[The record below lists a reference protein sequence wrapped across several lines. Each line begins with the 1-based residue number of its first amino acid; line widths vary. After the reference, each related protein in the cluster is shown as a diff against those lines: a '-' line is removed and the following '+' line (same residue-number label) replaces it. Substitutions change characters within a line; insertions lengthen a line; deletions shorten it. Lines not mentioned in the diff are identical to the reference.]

1 MLFNKIAG
9 AGLLV
14 ALVLVA
20 ISTIGNALVH
30 PRDSDK
36 GAAVVTAAATPEPA
50 AAAKPAEPP
59 VPIGTLLATADA
71 AAGVKVFKKCKAC
84 HTVDKGGKNKIG
96 PNLWE
101 VVNSEAGKRAGFSY
115 SKAMA
120 AEGRDVDIRR
130 SRRLPGQAQGL
141 SAGHQDGLRRP
152 QEGEGPGGGDR
163 LSPLVERFAGA
174 VAAVATVPPP
184 SSGAASRHNP
194 IRRAECPPFA
204 RKTISTSPRRSPMP
218 AARRSGDT
226 SARPCRWRTR
236 PTPPR

>member
-36 GAAVVTAAATPEPA
+36 GAAVVTAAAKPEPA
-50 AAAKPAEPP
+50 TPAKPAEPP
-59 VPIGTLLATADA
+59 VPIGTLLAAADA
-71 AAGVKVFKKCKAC
+71 AAGVKVFKKCKSC

-120 AEGRDVDIRR
+120 AKGGTWNYENLAAFLTKPKAY
-130 SRRLPGQAQGL
+130 LPGTKMA
-141 SAGHQDGLRRP
+141 
-152 QEGEGPGGGDR
+152 
-163 LSPLVERFAGA
+163 FAGLKK
-174 VAAVATVPPP
+174 VKDRAAVIAYLR
-184 SSGAASRHNP
+184 SLSD
-194 IRRAECPPFA
+194 
-204 RKTISTSPRRSPMP
+204 SPAPLP
-218 AARRSGDT
+218 Q
-226 SARPCRWRTR
+226 
-236 PTPPR
+236 

>member
-50 AAAKPAEPP
+50 AKPAEPP
-59 VPIGTLLATADA
+59 VPIGTLLAAADA

-120 AEGRDVDIRR
+120 AKGGTWTYEDLGAFLTKPKAY
-130 SRRLPGQAQGL
+130 LPGTKMA
-141 SAGHQDGLRRP
+141 
-152 QEGEGPGGGDR
+152 
-163 LSPLVERFAGA
+163 FAGLKK
-174 VAAVATVPPP
+174 VKDRAAVIAYLR
-184 SSGAASRHNP
+184 SLSD
-194 IRRAECPPFA
+194 
-204 RKTISTSPRRSPMP
+204 SPAPLP
-218 AARRSGDT
+218 Q
-226 SARPCRWRTR
+226 
-236 PTPPR
+236 

>member
-1 MLFNKIAG
+1 MLSNKIAG

-50 AAAKPAEPP
+50 APAKPAEPP
-59 VPIGTLLATADA
+59 VPIGTLLAAADA

-101 VVNSEAGKRAGFSY
+101 VVNSEAGKRAGFAY

-120 AEGRDVDIRR
+120 AKGGTWTYENLGAFLAKPKAY
-130 SRRLPGQAQGL
+130 LPGTKMA
-141 SAGHQDGLRRP
+141 
-152 QEGEGPGGGDR
+152 
-163 LSPLVERFAGA
+163 FAGLKK
-174 VAAVATVPPP
+174 VKDRAAVIAYLR
-184 SSGAASRHNP
+184 SLSD
-194 IRRAECPPFA
+194 
-204 RKTISTSPRRSPMP
+204 SPAPLP
-218 AARRSGDT
+218 Q
-226 SARPCRWRTR
+226 
-236 PTPPR
+236 

>member
-1 MLFNKIAG
+1 MSSMLFNKIAG

-36 GAAVVTAAATPEPA
+36 GAAVVTAAAKPEPA
-50 AAAKPAEPP
+50 APAKPAEPP
-59 VPIGTLLATADA
+59 VAIGTLLAAADTG
-71 AAGVKVFKKCKAC
+71 AGEKVFKKCRSC

-120 AEGRDVDIRR
+120 AKGGTWTYENLAAFLAKPKAY
-130 SRRLPGQAQGL
+130 LPGTKMA
-141 SAGHQDGLRRP
+141 
-152 QEGEGPGGGDR
+152 
-163 LSPLVERFAGA
+163 FAGLKKA
-174 VAAVATVPPP
+174 KDR
-184 SSGAASRHNP
+184 ASVIAYLRLL
-194 IRRAECPPFA
+194 
-204 RKTISTSPRRSPMP
+204 SDSPAPLP
-218 AARRSGDT
+218 Q
-226 SARPCRWRTR
+226 
-236 PTPPR
+236 

>member
-120 AEGRDVDIRR
+120 AKGGTWTYEDLGAFLTKPKAY
-130 SRRLPGQAQGL
+130 LPGTKMA
-141 SAGHQDGLRRP
+141 
-152 QEGEGPGGGDR
+152 
-163 LSPLVERFAGA
+163 FAGLKK
-174 VAAVATVPPP
+174 VKDRAAVIAYLR
-184 SSGAASRHNP
+184 SLSD
-194 IRRAECPPFA
+194 
-204 RKTISTSPRRSPMP
+204 SPAPLP
-218 AARRSGDT
+218 Q
-226 SARPCRWRTR
+226 
-236 PTPPR
+236 